1 MIKNITISR
10 GAEKLANFLR
20 ERQWTPRKLG
30 RVLDCD
36 HSSVILWMNGRVIP
50 SLQRALDLEREA
62 GIDPADWFSPAASS
76 DSRPGSVP
84 PSSRGGAP

>member
-1 MIKNITISR
+1 MTKDITISR
-10 GAEKLANFLR
+10 GAEKLANLLR

-36 HSSVILWMNGRVIP
+36 HSSVILWMSGRVIP

-62 GIDPADWFSPAASS
+62 GIEPADWLSPAITLE
-76 DSRPGSVP
+76 SRPSSVP
-84 PSSRGGAP
+84 PSAGGVA